1 MKKVIED
8 SSIIMIDPFTQ
19 SYVNGVVQMINDIY
33 SSQYGK
39 MAIYANGF
47 RRKNMLAFIL
57 EIGSKNLN
65 STDQTSVMKYVREL
79 NSQAID
85 SNAVRSLLSTKIGTD
100 TKGMKSLLETLSDSG
115 AYEWMDNILG
125 GSQSLMNDSLTDICI
140 SVTSNLRNSNI
151 APDLKKAYA
160 TRLVLEILAL
170 IQLHDS
176 KLDTPDVVKISSTA
190 ALQHRVTSIGELVD
204 MRVKR
209 DIADGVIEIEK
220 NKLED
225 LIRDR
230 TVYHLINTSMNETD
244 VMMSSAATHFYKD
257 VFSNDYVIDFILD
270 LIGNLI

>member
-65 STDQTSVMKYVREL
+65 STDQTSVMKYVKEL
-79 NSQAID
+79 NSRNID

-140 SVTSNLRNSNI
+140 SVTSNLRNSDI

-209 DIADGVIEIEK
+209 DIADGVIEIEM

-270 LIGNLI
+270 LIGNLL

>member
-65 STDQTSVMKYVREL
+65 STDQTSVMKYVKEL
-79 NSQAID
+79 NSRNID

-140 SVTSNLRNSNI
+140 SVTSNLRNSDI

-176 KLDTPDVVKISSTA
+176 KLDTPEVVKISSTA

-209 DIADGVIEIEK
+209 DIADGVIEIEM

-270 LIGNLI
+270 LIGNLL